1 MSFFKDF
8 KEDLSQAVNELVPGE
23 DGMTDDMDGEVNTL
37 DVDSLDLQKELDKLG
52 DMLDGSK
59 DEKSAPASLFKTTV
73 QEKKET
79 AKEQPKAETAKEQP
93 KAEPVKEQPKAETAK
108 EQPKAEPV
116 KETAKPQPK
125 NESNINKVQENKK
138 EGSTVEE
145 HVKTETK
152 DTQKDVSDLAKLFQN
167 TQPQNS
173 VPKREAQA
181 PVQATAPKPAPA
193 PAPVHV
199 SAPTPAPTPAPAPAA
214 AVVHQN
220 ASGSTQEEA
229 VITKGMRIKGD
240 VESEG
245 SITIEGTITGN
256 VKANGKLV
264 VTGEIDGNTESSEFF
279 ADNARMNGE
288 VNSSG
293 TVRVGAGTVIK
304 GNITATSSVIAG
316 AVKGDIDVHGPVII
330 DTSAVV
336 VGNIKSKSVQI
347 NNGAVIEGFCSQCY
361 AEIDMDDLFGKT
373 FGEN

>member
-1 MSFFKDF
+1 MSFFKEF

-23 DGMTDDMDGEVNTL
+23 DGMTDDMDGDVDTL

-52 DMLDGSK
+52 NMLDGK
-59 DEKSAPASLFKTTV
+59 EEKSAPASLFKTAS
-73 QEKKET
+73 QEKKEPAKDVAKNVT
-79 AKEQPKAETAKEQP
+79 KEPAKDVIKEPAKDVAKEQPKPAAATQ
-93 KAEPVKEQPKAETAK
+93 Q
-108 EQPKAEPV
+108 
-116 KETAKPQPK
+116 AKPQPK
-125 NESNINKVQENKK
+125 NDINVNKVQVNQK
-138 EGSTVEE
+138 EGSNVEANA
-145 HVKTETK
+145 KTEPK

-167 TQPQNS
+167 AQPQN
-173 VPKREAQA
+173 PAPRKEAA
-181 PVQATAPKPAPA
+181 AVTPAPAPA
-193 PAPVHV
+193 PAPVH
-199 SAPTPAPTPAPAPAA
+199 AAAPTPAPAPTPAA
-214 AVVHQN
+214 TPAPAPAPVHQN
-220 ASGSTQEEA
+220 VSSSTQEEA

-288 VNSSG
+288 VNSTG
-293 TVRVGAGTVIK
+293 TVRVGSGTVIK